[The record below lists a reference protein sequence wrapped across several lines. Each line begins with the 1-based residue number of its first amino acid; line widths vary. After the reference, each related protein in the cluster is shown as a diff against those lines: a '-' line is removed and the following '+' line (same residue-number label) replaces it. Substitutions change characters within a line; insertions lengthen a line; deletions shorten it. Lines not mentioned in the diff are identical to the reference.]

1 MLAHALYALYAH
13 YMADLSDPRLRRR
26 MREGRLQ
33 QITEYVAR
41 IESDLADVRELI
53 TRIQRDDADTA
64 VAPMPG
70 DRSVTSSLW
79 ESRPA
84 AYENSAG
91 L

>member
-1 MLAHALYALYAH
+1 MLAHALCVLYAQH
-13 YMADLSDPRLRRR
+13 MDDLSDPPLRRR

-41 IESDLADVRELI
+41 IESDLADLRELI
-53 TRIQRDDADTA
+53 TRVQRDDADTA
-64 VAPMPG
+64 IAPTPR

-84 AYENSAG
+84 VYENSAG